1 MDNCQYKFLM
11 IIVPF
16 VASIMG
22 LAFPL
27 FLQVVNRID
36 EKYSST
42 RLVSEFQ
49 SEKGAK
55 WFKWL
60 LIIAIV
66 ICFTTGIAVIITT
79 NMKGLNVASIVISG
93 AATAAIIVSLFRYYS
108 LISIYSVPLKLF
120 QRLDKKYSKQL
131 DYKLRSTDN
140 VKCKYR
146 RKVIEKKNVSIQNR
160 VKDIFDTIAELLY
173 YSIRQQ
179 DETLQKELYTFIASY
194 MFRKQSENKNAEV
207 VYDDYFYGML
217 YESTELICTLPQKI
231 VSYSNGNTLLI
242 QFFDVFNGSL
252 LSEKSYNSMWRTLRQ
267 QLNYGK
273 EDHIVNYWT
282 FAHQYPQV
290 YLQDIYPDYY
300 YDQKLEKIVIKNA
313 EVVNKREKARAR
325 FFEFHYALGALI
337 LYLQKYSL
345 LNNLI
350 RYTNTQ
356 PPQYI
361 LVPSSISE
369 IFKRSIEYSNNIFDI
384 VHFESRYPFPGLS
397 GVNQNG
403 VIIKYIRKYLAV
415 LFLRQYLI
423 GDYLGKRHWSIPDSP
438 TSLGE
443 INKWEEVLIELN
455 TEIDSLLKDTE
466 LLDSLELPMSEPE
479 WFEKNNFEHPD
490 VLIKR
495 MIDSLYQK
503 YHKIK
508 KEQPIDL
515 GKKEDFIEKTRNII
529 TETIENLMSLF
540 IAGEKDDSSIS
551 FPLRLNNYQ
560 VMEKTAFAAEQDMG
574 YINHDS
580 VVAQGVAS
588 NYKYQTSYTFNRFIK
603 KRLLLSQK
611 DVFAAINKL
620 NLDASKH
627 IIICFGID
635 INYYI
640 EILGNYAITKCNGE
654 YKFKTIDII
663 NVKFN
668 LMGIDPETILIIEK
682 NSLPS
687 IEFKKSD
694 TEYELP
700 EIDDQ
705 YHLKAD
711 IINLSGQTEKE
722 RQIRKCV
729 EENMSPT
736 KIDESVLV
744 CIELEP
750 IIKWNKN
757 TKIVA
762 IKVYH
767 QFQDSILP
775 DTVDNIR
782 SFDEYIDS
790 AN

>member
-1 MDNCQYKFLM
+1 MDNCQYEFLM

-42 RLVSEFQ
+42 RIVSEFQ

-79 NMKGLNVASIVISG
+79 NVKGVNVASIVISG

-108 LISIYSVPLKLF
+108 LISIYFIPLKLF
-120 QRLDKKYSKQL
+120 QRLDKKYSKL
-131 DYKLRSTDN
+131 LNYKLRSTDN
-140 VKCKYR
+140 VRCKYR
-146 RKVIEKKNVSIQNR
+146 KKEIEKKNVSIQNR
-160 VKDIFDTIAELLY
+160 AKDIFSAIAELLY

-179 DETLQKELYTFIASY
+179 DETLQKELYTFIVSY

-217 YESTELICTLPQKI
+217 YESTELICTLPQKT

-242 QFFDVFNGSL
+242 QFFDAFYGSL
-252 LSEKSYNSMWRTLRQ
+252 LSEKSYSSMWRTLRQ

-273 EDHIVNYWT
+273 DDHIVVYWT
-282 FAHQYPQV
+282 FAHQYPQF
-290 YLQDIYPDYY
+290 YLQEIYQDSY
-300 YDQKLEKIVIKNA
+300 YDREHNKFVIKNA
-313 EVVNKREKARAR
+313 DAVNKREKARAR

-438 TSLGE
+438 ASLDE
-443 INKWEEVLIELN
+443 INKWKEVLVELN

-479 WFEKNNFEHPD
+479 WFEKNNFEHPN

-495 MIDSLYQK
+495 MVDNLDQE

-508 KEQPIDL
+508 EKQSIDPEKE
-515 GKKEDFIEKTRNII
+515 KEFIKTTKNII
-529 TETIENLMSLF
+529 TKTIENLKSLF
-540 IAGEKDDSSIS
+540 IESEKDCSYIP
-551 FPLRLNNYQ
+551 FPLQLNTYE
-560 VMEKTAFAAEQDMG
+560 VMEKAAFAMEQDMG
-574 YINHDS
+574 YINHNS
-580 VVAQGVAS
+580 IVAQVVAS
-588 NYKYQTSYTFNRFIK
+588 NYKYRTTYTFNRFIK

-611 DVFAAINKL
+611 DVFAGINKL

-640 EILGNYAITKCNGE
+640 EILGNYAITKCNGK

-663 NVKFN
+663 DVKFN

-687 IEFKKSD
+687 IEFKNPD
-694 TEYELP
+694 TMYELP
-700 EIDDQ
+700 EIDNE

-722 RQIRKCV
+722 RKVRKCV

-736 KIDESVLV
+736 KINESVLV

-757 TKIVA
+757 ANIVA

-767 QFQDSILP
+767 QFRDSISP

-782 SFDEYIDS
+782 SFDEYINS

>member
-1 MDNCQYKFLM
+1 M
-11 IIVPF
+11 VPF
-16 VASIMG
+16 VAGIMG
-22 LAFPL
+22 LTFPL
-27 FLQVVNRID
+27 FLQVVSRID

-42 RLVSEFQ
+42 RIISEFQ
-49 SEKGAK
+49 SEKQAK
-55 WFKWL
+55 IFKL
-60 LIIAIV
+60 LLTIAITA
-66 ICFTTGIAVIITT
+66 CFIIGIAEFIISVCAI
-79 NMKGLNVASIVISG
+79 NIQGLNITSIAISCVATI
-93 AATAAIIVSLFRYYS
+93 AIIVSLFRYYS

-140 VKCKYR
+140 VRCIYR
-146 RKVIEKKNVSIQNR
+146 RKVIEKKNASIQNR
-160 VKDIFDTIAELLY
+160 AKDIFNAIAELLY

-179 DETLQKELYTFIASY
+179 DETLQKELYTFIVSY
-194 MFRKQSENKNAEV
+194 MFRKQSEHKNAEV

-217 YESTELICTLPQKI
+217 YESTELICTLPQKTI
-231 VSYSNGNTLLI
+231 SYSNGNTLLI
-242 QFFDVFNGSL
+242 HFFDVFNGSL
-252 LSEKSYNSMWRTLRQ
+252 LSEKSYSSMWRTLRQ

-290 YLQDIYPDYY
+290 YLQDIYPDSY
-300 YDQKLEKIVIKNA
+300 YDLKLGKVVIKNA
-313 EVVNKREKARAR
+313 EVVDKRKKARAH
-325 FFEFHYALGALI
+325 FFEFHYALGALV

-350 RYTNTQ
+350 RYTNRQ

-369 IFKRSIEYSNNIFDI
+369 IFRRSIEYSNNIFDI

-423 GDYLGKRHWSIPDSP
+423 GDYLGKRHLSIPDPP
-438 TSLGE
+438 TSLDE
-443 INKWEEVLIELN
+443 INKWKEVLVELN
-455 TEIDSLLKDTE
+455 TEIDSLLKDTR

-495 MIDSLYQK
+495 MVDNLDQE

-508 KEQPIDL
+508 EKQSIDPEKE
-515 GKKEDFIEKTRNII
+515 KEFIETTKNII
-529 TETIENLMSLF
+529 TKTIENLKGLF
-540 IAGEKDDSSIS
+540 IESEKDCSYIP
-551 FPLRLNNYQ
+551 FPLQLNTYE
-560 VMEKTAFAAEQDMG
+560 VMEKAAFATEQDMG
-574 YINHDS
+574 YINHNS
-580 VVAQGVAS
+580 IVAQVVAS
-588 NYKYQTSYTFNRFIK
+588 NYKYRTTYTFNQFIK
-603 KRLLLSQK
+603 KQLLLPQK
-611 DVFAAINKL
+611 DVFAGINKL
-620 NLDASKH
+620 NLNASKH

-640 EILGNYAITKCNGE
+640 EILGNYAITKHNE
-654 YKFKTIDII
+654 RYKFKTIDII
-663 NVKFN
+663 NVEFN
-668 LMGIDPETILIIEK
+668 TIGIDPGTILIIEK
-682 NSLPS
+682 TSLPS
-687 IEFKKSD
+687 IEFKNPD
-694 TEYELP
+694 TMYKLP

-705 YHLKAD
+705 YHLKAE
-711 IINLSGQTEKE
+711 IIDLSGKTKKE
-722 RQIRKCV
+722 QQVRKCV
-729 EENMSPT
+729 EKNISPT
-736 KIDESVLV
+736 KINESVLV

-750 IIKWNKN
+750 IIKWDEN

-775 DTVDNIR
+775 DAVDNIR
-782 SFDEYIDS
+782 SFDEYINS